1 MTQFLAISVYTF
13 REAIRNKVLY
23 SIVFFAIVLLGL
35 SSILSTASMQQDVR
49 VVQDVGLMVLSV
61 FSDLIAIFIGVTML
75 YIELERKT
83 VYNLLSKPI
92 ARSTYFLGKFGG
104 ISLTLL
110 VQFLL
115 MASVLSFVVVQRG
128 GDLSVVWA
136 QALLLAWLQCILI
149 ASIALFFSSFST
161 PWVSG
166 FLSLGLWLVGSLLQE
181 LERYLPQIEQPTTH
195 LILSGVVRGLPDLNL
210 FTLTTQVTYGIEVPW
225 SYVAQAS
232 LYAGGWIAAFLIAGL
247 LIFQRRDFI

>member
-1 MTQFLAISVYTF
+1 MNQLVAIAVYTF

-23 SIVFFAIVLLGL
+23 SIIFFAIVLLGL
-35 SSILSTASMQQDVR
+35 SSVLSTASLQQDAR

-92 ARSTYFLGKFGG
+92 ARATYFLGKFLG
-104 ISLTLL
+104 IALTLL

-115 MASVLSFVVVQRG
+115 MAAVLSLVVLDRG
-128 GDLSVVWA
+128 GSLDVTFA
-136 QALLLAWLQCILI
+136 QALLLTWVQCILI
-149 ASIALFFSSFST
+149 AAIALFFSSFST

-166 FLSLGLWLVGSLLQE
+166 FLTLGLWLVGNLLQE
-181 LERYLPQIEQPTTH
+181 LERYLPQIEEPVAHT
-195 LILSGVVRGLPDLNL
+195 ILSGVVRGLPDLNL

-225 SYVAQAS
+225 TYVGQAL
-232 LYAGGWIAAFLIAGL
+232 LYAGAWGAAFLLTGL